1 MKETKMPNIIV
12 CYKWVMDD
20 QDIKVEPS
28 SLNLVTTGAKYKIS
42 EYDKNA
48 LEIGVQLKEQH
59 GGQVEALSFGGTNL
73 KSSLKDVLSRG
84 ADCVTWI
91 ADACA
96 DAADASVTAK
106 VLAAAVKTMTPADL
120 ILCGDGSADL
130 YSQQVAQ
137 RLAVLLDLPVID
149 NVEELSFEDGAW
161 VARRQLRDCVET
173 VSVTGPAVISVLPG
187 IAKAR
192 IPGMKQILAAGKKP
206 QKALTLAE
214 LGFEACPASNGRQTA
229 LKGACQQRKN
239 VVIKESSAE
248 ASGAAL
254 VNALTAD
261 GVL

>member
-28 SLNLVTTGAKYKIS
+28 SLKLVTTGAKYKIS

-73 KSSLKDVLSRG
+73 KTSLKDVLSRG

-91 ADACA
+91 ADASA

-161 VARRQLRDCVET
+161 VARRQLRDCLET
-173 VSVTGPAVISVLPG
+173 VSVAGPAVVSVLPG

-214 LGFEACPASNGRQTA
+214 LGLEGLASNGRQTA
-229 LKGACQQRKN
+229 IKGACQNRKN

-248 ASGAAL
+248 ASVAAL
-254 VNALTAD
+254 VNALKAD